1 MKRVDG
7 HRKHRE
13 KRKGFTILEVM
24 IAFTILVIGVMAIVP
39 ITVFMYKS
47 NVHNKRLSSAKF
59 LAEEYAENFRAVDYG
74 NIQLQDD
81 ADTSDLFDID
91 TPDHADTTT
100 MQRDTFY
107 VMWNIAENV
116 PSAGIKSINI
126 IVAWDDRTDNS
137 RHQINFLTYKAAVSR

>member
-7 HRKHRE
+7 HRKNRE

-24 IAFTILVIGVMAIVP
+24 VAFTILVIGVMAIVP

-116 PSAGIKSINI
+116 PSTGIKSINI

>member
-1 MKRVDG
+1 
-7 HRKHRE
+7 
-13 KRKGFTILEVM
+13 M